1 MKNLINK
8 DSKIMTKKISIA
20 IDGPAGAGKSTIA
33 KATAKELG
41 YLYIDTG
48 AMYRAIGV
56 AVMDRGYDPKCA
68 DDVIKT
74 LDSIHMDVTAKED
87 GQHILLSG
95 EDVNG
100 KIRTPEASMAASAVA
115 TIPEVRYKLVEIQ
128 RGLAKQGGV
137 IMDGRD
143 IGTYVLPDAEVK
155 IFLTA
160 SVETRAKRRY
170 KELLEKG
177 EKCTLDEVISD
188 MEARDKQDSEREF
201 APLKRAED
209 SVLLDTS
216 DKTLKQSVQAL
227 IKIIREKI

>member
-1 MKNLINK
+1 MKSLTNK
-8 DSKIMTKKISIA
+8 DMDNMTKKISIA

-33 KATAKELG
+33 KAAAKKLG

-56 AVMDRGYDPKCA
+56 AVTGSGYDPKCA
-68 DDVIKT
+68 DDVIKV
-74 LDSIHMDVTAKED
+74 LDGIRMDIIAKED
-87 GQHILLSG
+87 GQHILLGG

-115 TIPEVRYKLVEIQ
+115 TIPQVRYKLVEIQ
-128 RGLAKQGGV
+128 RGLAKQGGI

-170 KELLEKG
+170 KELIEKG
-177 EKCTLDEVISD
+177 ENCTLAEVVSD
-188 MEARDKQDSEREF
+188 IEARDKQDSEREF
-201 APLKRAED
+201 APLKMAED

-216 DKTLKQSVQAL
+216 DKTLEQSVQAL
-227 IKIIREKI
+227 INIIREKI